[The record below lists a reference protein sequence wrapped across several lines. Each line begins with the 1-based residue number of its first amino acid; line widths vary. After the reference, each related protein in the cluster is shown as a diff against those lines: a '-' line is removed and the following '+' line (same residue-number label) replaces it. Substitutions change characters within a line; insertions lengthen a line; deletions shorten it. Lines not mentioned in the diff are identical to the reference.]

1 MDVWM
6 DGWMDGWILTKNVTC
21 CLAIFLSRATITVE
35 ILRTLD
41 HPHIVKAIETFDYHG
56 QLRLVLELCSGGDL
70 YARDPYTEQEASGI
84 VQGLMSAVAYLHS
97 RNIVH
102 RDLKFE
108 NIMFVSKS
116 ATAEVKIIDFGLSQK
131 NAADTHLHD
140 AVGTWRLRC

>member
-1 MDVWM
+1 MDKFSLKM
-6 DGWMDGWILTKNVTC
+6 PR
-21 CLAIFLSRATITVE
+21 FLVPPSVE

-70 YARDPYTEQEASGI
+70 YTRDPYTEQQASGI
-84 VQGLMSAVAYLHS
+84 VQSVLSAVAYLHS

-108 NIMFVSKS
+108 NIMFVSQS
-116 ATAEVKIIDFGLSQK
+116 LTAEVKLIDFGLSQK
-131 NAADTHLHD
+131 YADDTHLHD
-140 AVGTWRLRC
+140 AVGT

>member
-1 MDVWM
+1 MSR
-6 DGWMDGWILTKNVTC
+6 
-21 CLAIFLSRATITVE
+21 CLVLFCLVSPVE

-84 VQGLMSAVAYLHS
+84 VQGLMSAIAYLHS

-108 NIMFVSKS
+108 NIMFVNKS
-116 ATAEVKIIDFGLSQK
+116 PTAEVKLIDFGLSQK
-131 NAADTHLHD
+131 YAADTHLHD
-140 AVGTWRLRC
+140 AVGTYVDRSFIVLSNLACTRY